1 MVQNAVHFGA
11 GSIGRGFLGQLYF
24 ESGFHTIF
32 IDVADYIVN
41 AINTLGEY
49 PIDIISAE
57 GAHRIPVR
65 NISAVNGKNSDAAA
79 RTLAKADIASTAVGL
94 HALPHI
100 VPIIARGVALRF
112 SDADAPPLDIM
123 LCENLKDGEQYMRG
137 LVKQQL
143 APEYHSCL
151 DERVGFVEA
160 SIGRMA
166 PVMTPEQ
173 QVQTP
178 LLVCV
183 EPYCDLPVDA
193 AGFKGAVPKISHL
206 QPTKNF
212 VAYVERKL
220 YVHNLTHA
228 ATAYLG
234 CLRGHAYICDAI
246 RDESVRKV
254 VEQAGLESCAALA
267 ARRGL
272 DQNALEAHRVDLI
285 ERYHNRGLADQIARV
300 GRDPIRKLS
309 PNDRLVGAAS
319 MCVEQQITP
328 DAISV
333 ATAAAMLYHMPD
345 DPTAQ
350 ALHTLLRQGGPES
363 VMREVC
369 RLDPDTSPGNLII
382 AAYHRLQNTQG
393 K

>member
-1 MVQNAVHFGA
+1 MVQKAVHFGA

-32 IDVADYIVN
+32 IDVADDIVS

-49 PIDIISAE
+49 PIAIISDDDT
-57 GAHRIPVR
+57 HRIPVR
-65 NISAVNGKNSDAAA
+65 NISAVNGKNLEDAAQALA
-79 RTLAKADIASTAVGL
+79 RADIASTAVGL

-100 VPIIARGVALRF
+100 VPIIARAVTLRF
-112 SDADAPPLDIM
+112 AAPEATPLDIL

-137 LVKQQL
+137 LVKKQL

-160 SIGRMA
+160 SIGRMV

-173 QVQTP
+173 QARTP

-193 AGFKGAVPKISHL
+193 AGFRGTIPEIVHL
-206 QPTKNF
+206 QPIQNF

-234 CLRGHAYICDAI
+234 HLRGHEYICDAI
-246 RDESVRKV
+246 RDETVLAA
-254 VEQAGLESCAALA
+254 VEQAGLESCAALT

-272 DQNALEAHRVDLI
+272 DRQALEAHRVDLI
-285 ERYHNRGLADQIARV
+285 QRYHNRGLADAIARV

-309 PNDRLVGAAS
+309 PKDRLIGAAT
-319 MCVEQQITP
+319 MCVEQQIKP
-328 DAISV
+328 EAIAV
-333 ATAAAMLYHMPD
+333 ATAAAMLYHMRD

-350 ALHTLLRQGGPES
+350 ALQTLLRQGGPEA
-363 VMREVC
+363 VLREVC
-369 RLDPDTSPGNLII
+369 RLDPNASPGDLII
-382 AAYHRLQNTQG
+382 TAYHRLRNTQG